1 MIRLSTGPMIKILS
15 TFSLHASG
23 KRTTFKIWSM
33 FFDYQ
38 GPLASKSPITSPE
51 LPSTSLKSSP
61 SSKKSSPTA
70 THMPPMGPSTSISKP
85 TGKSLNTVSSKES
98 SKPKLKTRK
107 KIKRTK
113 RGTRRTLPFGK
124 PLNPSNPSGPHPG
137 VKADPAG
144 TLSALP
150 WQSQSLDKKWTFTQ
164 AVST

>member
-1 MIRLSTGPMIKILS
+1 M
-15 TFSLHASG
+15 
-23 KRTTFKIWSM
+23 
-33 FFDYQ
+33 
-38 GPLASKSPITSPE
+38 
-51 LPSTSLKSSP
+51 SLKSSP

-113 RGTRRTLPFGK
+113 RGTRKILHSGK

-144 TLSALP
+144 TLSALQ
-150 WQSQSLDKKWTFTQ
+150 WQSRSLDKKWTFTQ